1 MVKLR
6 GRQRMELVL
15 EEITREYRLDF
26 NHGETTWDDPMPPEI
41 ICNVLGRN
49 ATCRINRTSLLAWSL
64 MNIPQVQV
72 ADVACGGW
80 IRISISTGA
89 DFDELV
95 FKRKVVDIVAEIRQV
110 RSSASARTGRTV
122 GASDGHA
129 PVAELRMSA

>member
-1 MVKLR
+1 
-6 GRQRMELVL
+6 MEHVP

-26 NHGETTWDDPMPPEI
+26 NHGETAWDDPMPPEI

-95 FKRKVVDIVAEIRQV
+95 FKREVADIVAGIRQV
-110 RSSASARTGRTV
+110 RSDASSRTARQLGPSGERPP
-122 GASDGHA
+122 A
-129 PVAELRMSA
+129 PELRVSA

>member
-1 MVKLR
+1 
-6 GRQRMELVL
+6 MEHVP

-26 NHGETTWDDPMPPEI
+26 NHGEAAWDDPMPPEI

-49 ATCRINRTSLLAWSL
+49 ATCRINCTSLLAWSL

-80 IRISISTGA
+80 IRISISTGT

-95 FKRKVVDIVAEIRQV
+95 FKREVADIVAGIRQV
-110 RSSASARTGRTV
+110 RSDGITRAGHTG
-122 GASDGHA
+122 GACNGRA
-129 PVAELRMSA
+129 PVAELRVSA